1 MTHEISSSRTL
12 RLISVKRVMY
22 YLRAFRLTVNDDFIH
37 LLVGGPVDINVDRG
51 LLVGQ
56 LITYVGWRITGETF
70 RVGSQRTVSDV
81 VVRQIDKFIVIFN
94 EMQGWTLP
102 TSTRYQ
108 RCDMVRRSYIGL
120 LFKTRPDI
128 RQSSRR

>member
-1 MTHEISSSRTL
+1 MTHENSSSRTL

-22 YLRAFRLTVNDDFIH
+22 YLRAFRLTVNDDFIN
-37 LLVGGPVDINVDRG
+37 LLVGGPVDVNVDRG

-81 VVRQIDKFIVIFN
+81 VVR
-94 EMQGWTLP
+94 
-102 TSTRYQ
+102 
-108 RCDMVRRSYIGL
+108 
-120 LFKTRPDI
+120 
-128 RQSSRR
+128 